1 MTDNTPT
8 EAGGTHVIRYALE
21 MGLLW
26 IDGDGRDK
34 VREALDALDTLEAQL
49 ASAGFTAADMA
60 TAESRGF
67 RDGVAS
73 VAANAGEPV
82 ATVFTMEAL
91 TPGGG
96 VNQVYTNI
104 EPGDPTQEGM
114 LLRDYFAA
122 QVVSAVFHGVFEDW
136 RQNKA
141 GIQEDWPTGIAV
153 DAYRIADAMLKI
165 REAT

>member
-1 MTDNTPT
+1 MN
-8 EAGGTHVIRYALE
+8 ASRE
-21 MGLLW
+21 M
-26 IDGDGRDK
+26 
-34 VREALDALDTLEAQL
+34 
-49 ASAGFTAADMA
+49 
-60 TAESRGF
+60 
-67 RDGVAS
+67 
-73 VAANAGEPV
+73 
-82 ATVFTMEAL
+82 
-91 TPGGG
+91 
-96 VNQVYTNI
+96 YTNI
-104 EPGDPTQEGM
+104 EPGDHTQEGM

>member
-1 MTDNTPT
+1 MTSKPNNP
-8 EAGGTHVIRYALE
+8 
-21 MGLLW
+21 
-26 IDGDGRDK
+26 
-34 VREALDALDTLEAQL
+34 
-49 ASAGFTAADMA
+49 AA
-60 TAESRGF
+60 F
-67 RDGVAS
+67 
-73 VAANAGEPV
+73 P
-82 ATVFTMEAL
+82 
-91 TPGGG
+91 GG

-136 RQNKA
+136 RQNKG
-141 GIQEDWPTGIAV
+141 GIQDDWLTGIAV